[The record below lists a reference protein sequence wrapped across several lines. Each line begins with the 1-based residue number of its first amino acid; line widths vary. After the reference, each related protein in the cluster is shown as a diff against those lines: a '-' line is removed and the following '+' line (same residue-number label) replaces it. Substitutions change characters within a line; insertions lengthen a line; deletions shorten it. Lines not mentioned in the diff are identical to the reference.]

1 MRRSARS
8 LVVAPAALL
17 LMLSVVAGSAQ
28 AATKVVGPGDSIQ
41 AAVDAA
47 SPGDT
52 IVVVGL
58 HRENVAITTDGIT
71 LRGQGAVLE
80 PAATPTQN
88 ACFDPSTPAD
98 VNGICVLGEINFDT
112 GEVLREVRDVTV
124 SGFTIRGFSDSGI
137 VAVGAHDATF
147 KNNVADDNDEYGI
160 TAFASTGTRML
171 FNRSSG
177 GGEAGFYIGDSPNA
191 DATLLGNESFDNL
204 FGVLIRNASH
214 GNVVGNSLHGNC
226 DGAVVLADLPGPAG
240 LFQLSGNRV
249 TDNTKA
255 CAAGEDIPFP
265 LSGVGV
271 GLLGATGVTLTGNL
285 ITGNVPSA
293 DTAFQGGVVVTT
305 GLGGTPPTNNHVHG
319 NTILNN
325 EPDLFWD
332 GSGTGNAFQGN
343 RCQTSSQAGLCH

>member
-17 LMLSVVAGSAQ
+17 LMLIAVAGSAK

-41 AAVDAA
+41 TAIDAA

-71 LRGQGAVLE
+71 LRGKGAVLE

-160 TAFASTGTRML
+160 TAFTSTGTRML
-171 FNRSSG
+171 FNRASG
-177 GGEAGFYIGDSPNA
+177 SHEAGFYIGDSPNA
-191 DATLLGNESFDNL
+191 TVKVIGNESFDNL
-204 FGVLIRNASH
+204 FGILIRSAEH
-214 GNVVGNSLHGNC
+214 GNVVGNNVHGNC
-226 DGAVVLADLPGPAG
+226 LGIPVFADIPGPAG
-240 LFQLSGNRV
+240 LFNLVANQISN
-249 TDNTKA
+249 NTKA
-255 CAAGEDIPFP
+255 
-265 LSGVGV
+265 
-271 GLLGATGVTLTGNL
+271 
-285 ITGNVPSA
+285 
-293 DTAFQGGVVVTT
+293 
-305 GLGGTPPTNNHVHG
+305 
-319 NTILNN
+319 
-325 EPDLFWD
+325 
-332 GSGTGNAFQGN
+332 
-343 RCQTSSQAGLCH
+343 